1 MAKLES
7 FLVVFVDWWSVFG
20 WSKEQNK
27 YGVEQSERWRFEE
40 EGFCLRR
47 FMRFAYWYV
56 VRGEALERKKLGI

>member
-1 MAKLES
+1 
-7 FLVVFVDWWSVFG
+7 VFG